1 MLYLQDEQNEVN
13 QHKYNDMMKRLLFS
27 MLAGM
32 MALGAIAQS
41 GKFTVRG
48 VFESLADSVS
58 ILIND
63 ASISKSLPVSSKMQE
78 VTFDL
83 DDADYIVIGNWI
95 LGIDESE
102 ESDIILPAIPGEIL
116 VVSKDANGKFQV
128 GGSQFY
134 VDYNEAMKTVEPV
147 NREGDEFMKELMA
160 KLQDGV
166 PEEQLMELYQQK
178 APVLLQQLS
187 DAVMG
192 YVKAH
197 PDKDAAAV
205 LIAQLPDDVESIE
218 SAAALLTERA
228 RGSVAAN
235 LYKKKLE
242 AAKKKAAEEAGQYAL
257 EGSPAPDFTLM
268 DINGKPLALSS
279 LKGKWVILD
288 FWGSWCKW
296 CIKGIPEMKEYYAKY
311 SGKMEI
317 LGVDCNDTVEKWKNA
332 VAQYELPWLHVYW
345 DKDDENGDNPL
356 ALYGVRGFPTKV
368 VIDPQGNVAKVIVGE
383 DPAFYEYL
391 DEVLK

>member
-1 MLYLQDEQNEVN
+1 
-13 QHKYNDMMKRLLFS
+13 MMKKLFLTMLL
-27 MLAGM
+27 GM
-32 MALGAIAQS
+32 MALGAVAQG

-63 ASISKSLPVSSKMQE
+63 ASISQSLPVSSKMQE

-95 LGIDESE
+95 LGLDESE
-102 ESDIILPAIPGEIL
+102 ESSIILPAIPGETL

-128 GGSQFY
+128 SGSQFY
-134 VDYNEAMKTVEPV
+134 ADYNEAMKTVEPI
-147 NREGDEFMKELMA
+147 NREGDAFMKELME
-160 KLQDGV
+160 KMQNGV

-178 APVLLQQLS
+178 TPVLLQQLC

-192 YVKAH
+192 YVKTH
-197 PDKDAAAV
+197 PDQDAAAA
-205 LIAQLPDDVESIE
+205 LIAELPEDVKYIE

-228 RGSVAAN
+228 RGSVAAT

-242 AAKKKAAEEAGQYAL
+242 TAKKKAAEEAGQYAL

-268 DINGKPLALSS
+268 DITGKPLALSS
-279 LKGKWVILD
+279 LRGKWVIID

-311 SGKMEI
+311 SDKMEI
-317 LGVDCNDTVEKWKNA
+317 LGVDCNDTVEKWKAA

-345 DKDDENGDNPL
+345 DKDDENSDNPL

-368 VIDPQGNVAKVIVGE
+368 VISPEGRVAKVVVGE

-391 DEVLK
+391 DEVMK